1 MRGLP
6 PKTNRRKGNFCDGLP
21 PKSEKP
27 LRAFRVYIELM
38 ETTAWLRTWMQGPFE
53 QFDLTPLSFRILM
66 LLYEEGPTRMVEVA
80 RRMRFRRPNL
90 DKALRR
96 LEERGWVRRLM
107 VTLPK
112 AKRPQKRSETR
123 LLRTARRRWGVG
135 VVTLT
140 PEGEK
145 FIASA
150 FPQQAKVLKA
160 LMRALHGREQQLLVE
175 IWKLRAGA
183 ILKFMSEISTV
194 DEWERD
200 AYQEI
205 DAADEELENARTKL
219 LKREV
224 EEAEDAEEVKEKN
237 EETEDT
243 RASLLRRDV
252 SETDDA
258 ELRELQE
265 ELGIVP
271 LSMERL
277 SQEDRKQID
286 GIVAKMRKHDV
297 LKSAKQVDWDL
308 PPDAER
314 EAGHAVRMLM
324 NLGND
329 RESDVLE
336 RMRRGR
342 SDLEVVEMLKERSAK
357 GAGAGE

>member
-1 MRGLP
+1 MKRP
-6 PKTNRRKGNFCDGLP
+6 PPTQKEKT
-21 PKSEKP
+21 
-27 LRAFRVYIELM
+27 LRAFRVYVELM

-53 QFDLTPLSFRILM
+53 LFDLTPLSFRILV

-112 AKRPQKRSETR
+112 AERPKKRSETR
-123 LLRTARRRWGVG
+123 LLRSARRRWGVG

-175 IWKLRAGA
+175 ICRKLRAGA

-200 AYQEI
+200 AYGEI
-205 DAADEELENARTKL
+205 DAADEELEDARANL
-219 LKREV
+219 LRKGV
-224 EEAEDAEEVKEKN
+224 EEALEAEDADEAEEARERNGNLATFPMESLSAKDRRQV
-237 EETEDT
+237 EE
-243 RASLLRRDV
+243 
-252 SETDDA
+252 
-258 ELRELQE
+258 
-265 ELGIVP
+265 
-271 LSMERL
+271 
-277 SQEDRKQID
+277 
-286 GIVAKMRKHDV
+286 IVAKMRKYDV
-297 LKSAKQVDWDL
+297 LKAAKQVDWDQ
-308 PPDAER
+308 PPDEAR
-314 EAGHAVRMLM
+314 EAGHALRMLM

-329 RESDVLE
+329 REREVLE
-336 RMRRGR
+336 RVRRGR
-342 SDLEVVEMLKERSAK
+342 GDLEVVEMLKEWSS
-357 GAGAGE
+357 GE

>member
-1 MRGLP
+1 MKRP
-6 PKTNRRKGNFCDGLP
+6 PPTQKEKT
-21 PKSEKP
+21 
-27 LRAFRVYIELM
+27 LRAFRVYIEPM

-53 QFDLTPLSFRILM
+53 QFDLAPLSFRILM

-135 VVTLT
+135 VVTLA

-175 IWKLRAGA
+175 ICRKLRAGA

-342 SDLEVVEMLKERSAK
+342 SDLEVVEMLKTMLEDNSSRGTEN
-357 GAGAGE
+357 GARENY

>member
-1 MRGLP
+1 MAMKRP
-6 PKTNRRKGNFCDGLP
+6 PPTQKEKT
-21 PKSEKP
+21 

-53 QFDLTPLSFRILM
+53 QFDLTPLSFRILV

-80 RRMRFRRPNL
+80 RRMRFRRSNL

-112 AKRPQKRSETR
+112 EKRPRKRSETR

-175 IWKLRAGA
+175 ICRKLRAGA
-183 ILKFMSEISTV
+183 ILKFMSEISAV

-205 DAADEELENARTKL
+205 DAADEEIEDARAKL
-219 LKREV
+219 LRKDASEV
-224 EEAEDAEEVKEKN
+224 
-237 EETEDT
+237 
-243 RASLLRRDV
+243 
-252 SETDDA
+252 DDP

-265 ELGIVP
+265 ELGMVRF
-271 LSMERL
+271 SMERL
-277 SQEDRKQID
+277 NGEDRKHID
-286 GIVAKMRKHDV
+286 SIVAKMRKHDV
-297 LKSAKQVDWDL
+297 LRSATQVDWNL
-308 PPDAER
+308 PRDAER
-314 EAGHAVRMLM
+314 EAEHAVRMLM
-324 NLGND
+324 NLADD
-329 RESDVLE
+329 REREVLE

-342 SDLEVVEMLKERSAK
+342 NDLEVVEVLKEWSK
-357 GAGAGE
+357 GK